1 MVASVICESAEG
13 SVEAESDRGRGWLG
27 VVRGA
32 SVICRGGGTVEEG
45 MMKGFAVVMMK
56 CFSVVKLMFYCY
68 PKKN

>member
-1 MVASVICESAEG
+1 M
-13 SVEAESDRGRGWLG
+13 
-27 VVRGA
+27 VRGA